1 MFFDPNNIREFNEVL
16 LSIPAARLTD
26 CDKIEPEF
34 GGRTDFSRSNGNLSS
49 AKTRELLPTML
60 IKSQRVQ
67 MDNDKR
73 RTDFSRSNGKLY
85 SAKTVS
91 QRKKERRDSDLIE
104 YERAKREED
113 TRQKRDIQESSFS
126 EETSQQVSI
135 PKTVQFTKEK
145 EDAKERTD
153 RLPLSGGKSP
163 KQTYGQR
170 NPIPK
175 RQQRP
180 GSNYESPYSIRATR
194 PKTPPYTPGVYEK
207 TPSVRVALEAT
218 DYFFKHEPAG

>member
-67 MDNDKR
+67 MDNDK
-73 RTDFSRSNGKLY
+73 
-85 SAKTVS
+85 VS